1 MTQEQKEWIDC
12 ANYEQLLS
20 KWRFASAGDPMLM
33 GECGKYYSEV
43 MRKKKHEHPNPSE
56 VSKLIGWG

>member
-1 MTQEQKEWIDC
+1 MTQEQKEWIDS

-20 KWRFASAGDPMLM
+20 TYSFASAGDPMFM
-33 GECGKYYSEV
+33 GECGKYYLEV
-43 MRKKKHEHPNPSE
+43 MREKKHKHPNPSE